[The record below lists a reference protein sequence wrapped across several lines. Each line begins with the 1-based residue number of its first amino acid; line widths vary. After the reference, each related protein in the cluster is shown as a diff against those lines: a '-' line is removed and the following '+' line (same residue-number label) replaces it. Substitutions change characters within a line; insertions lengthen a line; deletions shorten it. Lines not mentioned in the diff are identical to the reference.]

1 MIIRA
6 RNLLDQQANYTYLS
20 NGEAASGTALRVKNI
35 NSFAANWAVQ
45 VGKTGE
51 ETTEILKL
59 GTATVSGTALNTA
72 GTLKYSHPAD
82 TPIYA
87 IKYDQFI
94 FKVSTSGTAGTATA
108 ITDGTV
114 NITADSDYTLF
125 DHTTGLST
133 YAYKVSYYNSVLADE
148 STDSDWITPTGFTF
162 YSLAKLRQR
171 IKSKLF
177 DSSYITDDG
186 TYDDWVNEWL
196 EKMNTSANKL
206 NKDYGLGTTAISFSS
221 DGLGTITDS
230 NFVDIRKVEVTYD
243 GGVSYKVCT
252 KIELTDF
259 SDNDTYSSALPHYY
273 FKGDS
278 VIGMKPEESGGTA
291 RIIYTTIRTVL
302 TNDTDELPVV
312 MRPYSRSFVNYG
324 VSQAYYNDHKTAEGD
339 RYLAMAEKDRL
350 DFISEITPRSKSG
363 VQTIQV
369 IEGIDGD
376 DNNYIE
382 VF

>member
-1 MIIRA
+1 MLIRA
-6 RNLLDQQANYTYLS
+6 RNLLDQQANYTFLS
-20 NGEAASGTALRVKNI
+20 NGEAASGTVLRVKNI
-35 NSFAANWAVQ
+35 NSFAASWAVQ
-45 VGKTGE
+45 IGKTGE

-59 GTATVSGTALNTA
+59 GTAAPSGTALNTV

-94 FKVSTSGTAGTATA
+94 FKVSTSGTSGTASA
-108 ITDGTV
+108 ISNGTI
-114 NITADSDYTLF
+114 NITADSDYTVF

-148 STDSDWITPTGFTF
+148 STDSDWITPSGFSF
-162 YSLAKLRQR
+162 YSLAKMRQR

-177 DSSYITDDG
+177 DSNYITDDT
-186 TYDDWVNEWL
+186 TYDDWINEWL
-196 EKMNTSANKL
+196 EKLNNHANKV
-206 NKDYGLGTTAISFSS
+206 NKDYGLGTTTVTFGS
-221 DGLGTITDS
+221 DGLGTITASDY
-230 NFVDIRKVEVTYD
+230 VDLRKVEVSYD
-243 GGVSYKVCT
+243 GSYKVAR

-259 SDNDTYSSALPHYY
+259 SDTDTYSSAMPNYY
-273 FKGDS
+273 FKGDN
-278 VIGMKPEESGGTA
+278 VIGFKPEESGGTA
-291 RIIYTTIRTVL
+291 RIVYTTIRTFL

-324 VSQAYYNDHKTAEGD
+324 VSQAYYNDHKVGEGD
-339 RYLAMAEKDRL
+339 RYMALAEKDRL
-350 DFISEITPRSKSG
+350 DFISEISPRSKSG
-363 VQTIQV
+363 VQTIQT

>member
-1 MIIRA
+1 MLIRA
-6 RNLLDQQANYTYLS
+6 RNLLDQQANYTFLS
-20 NGEAASGTALRVKNI
+20 NGEAASGTVLRVKNI
-35 NSFAANWAVQ
+35 NSFAASWAVQ
-45 VGKTGE
+45 IGKTGE

-59 GTATVSGTALNTA
+59 GTAAPSGTALNTV

-94 FKVSTSGTAGTATA
+94 FKVSTSGTSGTASA
-108 ITDGTV
+108 ISNGTI
-114 NITADSDYTLF
+114 NITADSDYTIF

-148 STDSDWITPTGFTF
+148 STDSDWITPTGFSF
-162 YSLAKLRQR
+162 YSLAKMRQR

-177 DSSYITDDG
+177 DSNYITDDT
-186 TYDDWVNEWL
+186 TYDDWINEWL
-196 EKMNTSANKL
+196 EKLNNNANKV
-206 NKDYGLGTTAISFSS
+206 NKDYGLGTTTVTFGS
-221 DGLGTITDS
+221 DGLGTITASDY
-230 NFVDIRKVEVTYD
+230 VDLRKVEVSYD
-243 GGVSYKVCT
+243 GSYKVAR

-259 SDNDTYSSALPHYY
+259 SDTDTYSSAMPNYY
-273 FKGDS
+273 FKGDN
-278 VIGMKPEESGGTA
+278 VIGFKPEESGGTA
-291 RIIYTTIRTVL
+291 RIVYTTIRTFL

-324 VSQAYYNDHKTAEGD
+324 VSQAYYNDHKVGEGD
-339 RYLAMAEKDRL
+339 RYMALAEKDRL
-350 DFISEITPRSKSG
+350 DFISEISPRSKSG
-363 VQTIQV
+363 VQTIQT